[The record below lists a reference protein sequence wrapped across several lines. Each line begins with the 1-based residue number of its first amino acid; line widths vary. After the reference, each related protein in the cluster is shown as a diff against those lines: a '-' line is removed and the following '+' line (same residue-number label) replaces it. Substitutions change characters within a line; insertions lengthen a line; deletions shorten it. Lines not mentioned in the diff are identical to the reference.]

1 MKIVTLD
8 YKKCG
13 ANALALIRSI
23 GPQNTM
29 IVGTEKKFSQR
40 TFVLESVSDAN

>member
-29 IVGTEKKFSQR
+29 IVGTEKKVFATNVR
-40 TFVLESVSDAN
+40 FGGCF